1 MKKAFLAIIIVSL
14 IFASSCKKTGS
25 SAIIGTWMFR
35 DTTYTAVS
43 AQGTVASNTL
53 TAANGSTTHP
63 STLNF
68 IFGSYPTAGGTYQVV
83 GLGGSATGNYV
94 TLQMVNG
101 TNSYSSTGRDGA
113 QATVTVSAA
122 GKVGV
127 QVNSVEVINQV
138 IGTDSA
144 AIIYVTVNQQ

>member
-1 MKKAFLAIIIVSL
+1 
-14 IFASSCKKTGS
+14 
-25 SAIIGTWMFR
+25 
-35 DTTYTAVS
+35 
-43 AQGTVASNTL
+43 
-53 TAANGSTTHP
+53 
-63 STLNF
+63 
-68 IFGSYPTAGGTYQVV
+68 
-83 GLGGSATGNYV
+83 V